1 MRISKLSPL
10 AVAMAGAFALAAC
23 GGGDG
28 MSDDDGN
35 GGGNGG
41 GGGGNGELKELKLP
55 AAADFERDQSDAEQG
70 TIPAGGTEDIGNV
83 RLTCPT
89 GTAPCAYE
97 VRSGKIYANN
107 GVVPSIKPP
116 APALEVTGNT
126 AQPTGTL
133 DPLSNAVLLEA
144 LKVGTGDDASVPTPW
159 SAKGV
164 SFDSEVTGANGKTL
178 MYVSP
183 GTNPKERIDLTVQA
197 EAGDIYWGHW
207 YRRTDGV
214 VVTDERTNKTRGTVF
229 GGAKRY
235 DEKPH
240 DDVASATYGTNVHLY
255 YKKDDDKDW
264 GTGTASLE
272 LMANF
277 GAGMV
282 GGKIEGVAA
291 ATGRTGTDD
300 DIRLKDTAI
309 GANGTFEGDAT
320 FMKAAGRQDGEWNGA
335 FYNEAGKP
343 VDPDL
348 KPDHVA
354 GEFSATKEKKD
365 GDHDLTVHGA
375 FGG

>member
-55 AAADFERDQSDAEQG
+55 AAADFERDQSDADQG

-144 LKVGTGDDASVPTPW
+144 LKTTGSVQTPW
-159 SAKGV
+159 SDGEQT
-164 SFDSEVTGANGKTL
+164 FKTTPSPL
-178 MYVSP
+178 KYTSP
-183 GTNPKERIDLTVQA
+183 GTNPKEHIDLKVQA
-197 EAGDIYWGHW
+197 VSGNIYWGHW
-207 YRRTDGV
+207 YRYTDGV
-214 VVTDERTNKTRGTVF
+214 VIKGEHTNKTRGTVF

-240 DDVASATYGTNVHLY
+240 DDVASATYNNPGSVHLY

-264 GTGTASLE
+264 KSGGSAADLE

-282 GGKIEGVAA
+282 GGKIKGVAA
-291 ATGRTGTDD
+291 AMGGTGTDD

-320 FMKAAGRQDGEWNGA
+320 FMKAAGRQNGDWNGA
-335 FYNEAGKP
+335 FYNAAGDP
-343 VDPDL
+343 VDPDRR
-348 KPDHVA
+348 PAHVA
-354 GEFSATKEKKD
+354 GEFSVTKEKAVA
-365 GDHDLTVHGA
+365 GIHALTVHGA
-375 FGG
+375 FGK